1 MKAKIGKRWS
11 IHRTILF
18 CAGGA
23 AMALLTDLDGGV
35 AGELVTR
42 QIEVPRRG
50 PLADAARGV
59 GLRAVAGAET
69 TALPPAPNGRPPGPP
84 PAAHRPGHA
93 PDHQPFRPLYARRI
107 RVRGAPR

>member
-35 AGELVTR
+35 AGELVGR
-42 QIEVPRRG
+42 QIEIPRRG
-50 PLADAARGV
+50 PPADAAGGV
-59 GLRAVAGAET
+59 VLRAVAGAEPAAILA
-69 TALPPAPNGRPPGPP
+69 ALIGPP
-84 PAAHRPGHA
+84 LAQGHPAEMRAH
-93 PDHQPFRPLYARRI
+93 PDRDEPFRR
-107 RVRGAPR
+107 

>member
-50 PLADAARGV
+50 PLADAAGGGV
-59 GLRAVAGAET
+59 LRAVAGAGPGPILA
-69 TALPPAPNGRPPGPP
+69 ALIRRPPAQPHAAQMPAHADDDEPFRLLEWRGNGR
-84 PAAHRPGHA
+84 
-93 PDHQPFRPLYARRI
+93 
-107 RVRGAPR
+107 RG

>member
-35 AGELVTR
+35 AGELLTR

-50 PLADAARGV
+50 PLADAAGGV
-59 GLRAVAGAET
+59 VLRAVAGAEP
-69 TALPPAPNGRPPGPP
+69 AAILPPLIGRPLAPP
-84 PAAHRPGHA
+84 HAAHERAHPGDARP
-93 PDHQPFRPLYARRI
+93 FPLLDD
-107 RVRGAPR
+107 RGS

>member
-42 QIEVPRRG
+42 QIEGPRRG
-50 PLADAARGV
+50 PLADAAGGV
-59 GLRAVAGAET
+59 VLRAVAGAEPAAIPA
-69 TALPPAPNGRPPGPP
+69 ALIGRPLAPRPPAPKRANAGGDEPLPRPEL
-84 PAAHRPGHA
+84 AAA
-93 PDHQPFRPLYARRI
+93 A
-107 RVRGAPR
+107 

>member
-35 AGELVTR
+35 AGELVWR
-42 QIEVPRRG
+42 QIEIPRRG
-50 PLADAARGV
+50 PLADAAGGV
-59 GLRAVAGAET
+59 GLRAGAGAQPAAILP
-69 TALPPAPNGRPPGPP
+69 ALIGRPPAQGDPP
-84 PAAHRPGHA
+84 DRPPHP
-93 PDHQPFRPLYARRI
+93 PDDTPL
-107 RVRGAPR
+107 